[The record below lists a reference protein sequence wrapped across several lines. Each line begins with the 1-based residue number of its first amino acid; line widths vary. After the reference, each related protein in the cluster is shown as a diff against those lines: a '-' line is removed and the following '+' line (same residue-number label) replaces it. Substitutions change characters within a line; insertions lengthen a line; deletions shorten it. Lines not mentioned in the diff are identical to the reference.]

1 MNKYTYFSL
10 IFIMLFSG
18 CSTYTVNRYYD
29 RAKIES
35 GKDANIDRLFNAA
48 MQILNAQNYSIT
60 KSQRSEGLIVGSKLR
75 EVTIVINENMG
86 ALYLSISAGV
96 SVSDQFTE
104 VYDPCPGLKE
114 DILLLYKKFSGHVV
128 PDPISKY
135 YDKES
140 DEIRDSLK

>member
-1 MNKYTYFSL
+1 M
-10 IFIMLFSG
+10 FSG
-18 CSTYTVNRYYD
+18 CSTLNRFYD

-35 GKDANIDRLFNAA
+35 GKDTSIDRLFNAA
-48 MQILNAQNYSIT
+48 MQILNAQNYTIV
-60 KSQRSEGLIVGSKLR
+60 KSQRSEGLIVARQLR

-86 ALYLSISAGV
+86 ALYISVSAGV
-96 SVSDQFTE
+96 VVSDQFTE

-114 DILLLYKKFSGHVV
+114 DILLLYKKFSGYVV